1 MSNLL
6 KKNNLGNIFAELDSE
21 TNVSLPKYLNIKNIN
36 SSDNVSNFLPQKGG
50 SFTSKGPEKNTDDQ
64 VNQLISMLTS
74 ESEDK
79 HNFSANST
87 ATEVLENR
95 LRNMLQD
102 GGAKNKKGKKQRGGA
117 GESDAELREAYNKL
131 RNAGYNVK
139 LNDKPA
145 GEYFGENSEASALS
159 ALFVSPKQVSASS
172 MSKQNLP
179 ANNTALLNSQRSI
192 VERSKLPSA
201 SRLSLDSATST
212 DLPANIDTAALDSQT
227 SSVRLPSARLPSA
240 RLSLDS
246 ATSTDLPANI
256 DTAALDSQTSSV
268 RLPSA
273 RLPSVR
279 LPSARLSLDSATST
293 DLPANLNL
301 DALAASETSQSEQIR
316 SPSFRLPSSRLP
328 SVRLPSTR
336 LPSARLPSAR
346 LSLDSA
352 TSTDLPSTMNLNGLA
367 ASETS
372 QSEELRLPSA
382 RLPSARLPSARL
394 PVDSATSTNN
404 VPCNQFVGSETST
417 ALASAINANAQ
428 YLSSGERSSAL
439 LESLRKSASAPK
451 SSENIFT
458 QYSAKPSSPSKREP
472 NLIES
477 AISGTVGVVN
487 ELASDVM
494 KVGEGALDL
503 VDTVIGGVVNTVT
516 GSVKVVANTF
526 NRVLDDDKP
535 KSVQAG
541 GAKKSSRKGSK
552 KSSRK
557 GSRKGSKKSSRKG
570 SKKSSRKGSK
580 KSSKKASRKGSK
592 KLSGGANDGF
602 EAFLKLK
609 KSVAELLEISN
620 GPVAAKAA
628 GAAQKEIK
636 AKNPDLDSVKVSE
649 EALKLV
655 KANPSKYKEI
665 AEQK

>member
-1 MSNLL
+1 
-6 KKNNLGNIFAELDSE
+6 
-21 TNVSLPKYLNIKNIN
+21 
-36 SSDNVSNFLPQKGG
+36 
-50 SFTSKGPEKNTDDQ
+50 
-64 VNQLISMLTS
+64 
-74 ESEDK
+74 
-79 HNFSANST
+79 
-87 ATEVLENR
+87 
-95 LRNMLQD
+95 
-102 GGAKNKKGKKQRGGA
+102 
-117 GESDAELREAYNKL
+117 
-131 RNAGYNVK
+131 
-139 LNDKPA
+139 
-145 GEYFGENSEASALS
+145 
-159 ALFVSPKQVSASS
+159 
-172 MSKQNLP
+172 
-179 ANNTALLNSQRSI
+179 
-192 VERSKLPSA
+192 
-201 SRLSLDSATST
+201 
-212 DLPANIDTAALDSQT
+212 
-227 SSVRLPSARLPSA
+227 
-240 RLSLDS
+240 
-246 ATSTDLPANI
+246 
-256 DTAALDSQTSSV
+256 
-268 RLPSA
+268 
-273 RLPSVR
+273 
-279 LPSARLSLDSATST
+279 
-293 DLPANLNL
+293 
-301 DALAASETSQSEQIR
+301 
-316 SPSFRLPSSRLP
+316 
-328 SVRLPSTR
+328 
-336 LPSARLPSAR
+336 
-346 LSLDSA
+346 
-352 TSTDLPSTMNLNGLA
+352 MNLNGLA

-516 GSVKVVANTF
+516 GSVKVVANTV

-570 SKKSSRKGSK
+570 SKKSSK
-580 KSSKKASRKGSK
+580 KASRKASRKGSK

>member
-1 MSNLL
+1 
-6 KKNNLGNIFAELDSE
+6 
-21 TNVSLPKYLNIKNIN
+21 
-36 SSDNVSNFLPQKGG
+36 
-50 SFTSKGPEKNTDDQ
+50 
-64 VNQLISMLTS
+64 
-74 ESEDK
+74 
-79 HNFSANST
+79 
-87 ATEVLENR
+87 
-95 LRNMLQD
+95 
-102 GGAKNKKGKKQRGGA
+102 
-117 GESDAELREAYNKL
+117 
-131 RNAGYNVK
+131 
-139 LNDKPA
+139 
-145 GEYFGENSEASALS
+145 
-159 ALFVSPKQVSASS
+159 
-172 MSKQNLP
+172 
-179 ANNTALLNSQRSI
+179 
-192 VERSKLPSA
+192 
-201 SRLSLDSATST
+201 
-212 DLPANIDTAALDSQT
+212 
-227 SSVRLPSARLPSA
+227 
-240 RLSLDS
+240 
-246 ATSTDLPANI
+246 
-256 DTAALDSQTSSV
+256 
-268 RLPSA
+268 
-273 RLPSVR
+273 
-279 LPSARLSLDSATST
+279 
-293 DLPANLNL
+293 
-301 DALAASETSQSEQIR
+301 
-316 SPSFRLPSSRLP
+316 
-328 SVRLPSTR
+328 
-336 LPSARLPSAR
+336 
-346 LSLDSA
+346 
-352 TSTDLPSTMNLNGLA
+352 MNLNGLA

>member
-1 MSNLL
+1 MSNLF

-227 SSVRLPSARLPSA
+227 SSVRLPSARLPS
-240 RLSLDS
+240 
-246 ATSTDLPANI
+246 
-256 DTAALDSQTSSV
+256 
-268 RLPSA
+268 
-273 RLPSVR
+273 VR

-328 SVRLPSTR
+328 SSRLSSVRSPSPRLPSPRSPSVRLPSTR

-372 QSEELRLPSA
+372 QSEEL

-516 GSVKVVANTF
+516 GSVKVVANTV

-570 SKKSSRKGSK
+570 SKKSSK
-580 KSSKKASRKGSK
+580 KASRKASRKGSK

>member
-1 MSNLL
+1 
-6 KKNNLGNIFAELDSE
+6 
-21 TNVSLPKYLNIKNIN
+21 
-36 SSDNVSNFLPQKGG
+36 
-50 SFTSKGPEKNTDDQ
+50 
-64 VNQLISMLTS
+64 
-74 ESEDK
+74 
-79 HNFSANST
+79 
-87 ATEVLENR
+87 
-95 LRNMLQD
+95 
-102 GGAKNKKGKKQRGGA
+102 
-117 GESDAELREAYNKL
+117 
-131 RNAGYNVK
+131 
-139 LNDKPA
+139 
-145 GEYFGENSEASALS
+145 
-159 ALFVSPKQVSASS
+159 
-172 MSKQNLP
+172 
-179 ANNTALLNSQRSI
+179 
-192 VERSKLPSA
+192 
-201 SRLSLDSATST
+201 
-212 DLPANIDTAALDSQT
+212 
-227 SSVRLPSARLPSA
+227 
-240 RLSLDS
+240 
-246 ATSTDLPANI
+246 
-256 DTAALDSQTSSV
+256 
-268 RLPSA
+268 
-273 RLPSVR
+273 
-279 LPSARLSLDSATST
+279 
-293 DLPANLNL
+293 
-301 DALAASETSQSEQIR
+301 
-316 SPSFRLPSSRLP
+316 
-328 SVRLPSTR
+328 
-336 LPSARLPSAR
+336 
-346 LSLDSA
+346 
-352 TSTDLPSTMNLNGLA
+352 MNLNGLA

-372 QSEELRLPSA
+372 QSEEL

-516 GSVKVVANTF
+516 GSVKVVANTV

-541 GAKKSSRKGSK
+541 GAKKSSRKG
-552 KSSRK
+552 
-557 GSRKGSKKSSRKG
+557 
-570 SKKSSRKGSK
+570 SRKGSK

>member
-227 SSVRLPSARLPSA
+227 SSVRLPSARLPS
-240 RLSLDS
+240 
-246 ATSTDLPANI
+246 
-256 DTAALDSQTSSV
+256 
-268 RLPSA
+268 
-273 RLPSVR
+273 VR

-336 LPSARLPSAR
+336 LSSARLPSAR

-372 QSEELRLPSA
+372 QSEEL